1 MVSLEN
7 VTAWY
12 PMRVT
17 YNRELRIKDLLDAL
31 HIENFLPMKK
41 ILVDTV
47 EGYPRWELKPAINN
61 LIFVRSTRNILTELK
76 TTKREF
82 SPMRYMRC
90 APSVINPAVGG
101 RLLTVSDREME
112 NFMRVASVQDDSITY
127 LENTDYI
134 NQVGKKVRVLGGPF
148 EGLEGVIKRIKK
160 NRLFVVQI
168 KGIVAV
174 AVTTIPHYLL
184 EEIKEKQTDAT

>member
-1 MVSLEN
+1 MMSTEN
-7 VTAWY
+7 VIAWY

-17 YNRELRIKDLLDAL
+17 YNRELKIKDLLDVL

-47 EGYPRWELKPAINN
+47 EGYPQWELKPAINN
-61 LIFVRSTRNILTELK
+61 LIFVRSTRKILTELK

-82 SPMRYMRC
+82 SPLRYMRRG
-90 APSVINPAVGG
+90 PSVVNPLIGG
-101 RLLTVSDREME
+101 SLLTVSDREME
-112 NFMRVASVQDDSITY
+112 NFMRVASVEDDSITY

-184 EEIKEKQTDAT
+184 EEIKEKQTDET